1 MERLL
6 CSTQYGEI
14 YILENNI
21 KRIKKIYKNFIDF
34 QLTKKYCSF
43 FDNRYL
49 AKIFQI
55 NEDEMS
61 VVVEF
66 VEGIELNSIQFFE
79 KRVDLAVEF
88 YQLWIKSLKRID
100 KIEEYHDINYLIR
113 LQHIEEVVQEE
124 IIQKLGI
131 KSLFVIYKNELE
143 KYISE
148 GYIQDQYLLH
158 GDIHGK
164 NIIIN
169 SDDTMKLIDLSP
181 VVGEIE
187 FEYTKF
193 IENELYNCFDFEE
206 FSKKANYMIK
216 RFGLEREKFLK
227 ILYIDSCFRM
237 FDTVFNDN
245 QVKDIT
251 KMKLINMRILR
262 MVGYN
267 VELC

>member
-21 KRIKKIYKNFIDF
+21 KRIKKVYKNFNDF
-34 QLTKKYCSF
+34 KLTEKYCSF

-55 NEDEMS
+55 NEDKMS
-61 VVVEF
+61 VLMEF
-66 VEGIELNSIQFFE
+66 VEGSELNSIQSFE
-79 KRVDLAVEF
+79 KRVNLAAEF
-88 YQLWIKSLKRID
+88 YRSWITSLKRID

-113 LQHIEEVVQEE
+113 LQHVKEVVQED
-124 IIQKLGI
+124 IIQKLKI
-131 KSLFVIYKNELE
+131 KFLFVIYKNELE
-143 KYISE
+143 KYVS
-148 GYIQDQYLLH
+148 GNYIQNQYLLH

-169 SDDTMKLIDLSP
+169 KDNTMKLIDLSP

-193 IENELYNCFDFEE
+193 IENELYNCFSFDE

-216 RFGLEREKFLK
+216 QFGLVREKFLK

-237 FDTVFNDN
+237 LDTVFNDN
-245 QVKDIT
+245 QVEDIT
-251 KMKLINMRILR
+251 KMKLINKRILR